1 MKNLAGKFFNRSQL
15 DSGRGDYI
23 EPSVANFSDSYNF
36 GENHDGKTG
45 NYRRGLMRKLKIF
58 GVGMM
63 GLIAVACA
71 NLNEMDFLSMGLRH
85 RANDPKANLSQSQR
99 NSAWSLGDLFGI
111 AGDREYYKDSAS
123 GNSEGIITIPK
134 YKNGDV
140 FFSPNKDKYIRVKEN
155 FWMSVNRDG
164 TLDTRKDI
172 TGRNFSTDYE
182 ITRASINTGLPILR
196 EK

>member
-111 AGDREYYKDSAS
+111 AGDREYYKDSARETLLRS
-123 GNSEGIITIPK
+123 HQN
-134 YKNGDV
+134 
-140 FFSPNKDKYIRVKEN
+140 IRK
-155 FWMSVNRDG
+155 MH
-164 TLDTRKDI
+164 
-172 TGRNFSTDYE
+172 E
-182 ITRASINTGLPILR
+182 ITEGKNPNYYTLQNRFDNRFNTPIFFNAAKKVGQW
-196 EK
+196 EY